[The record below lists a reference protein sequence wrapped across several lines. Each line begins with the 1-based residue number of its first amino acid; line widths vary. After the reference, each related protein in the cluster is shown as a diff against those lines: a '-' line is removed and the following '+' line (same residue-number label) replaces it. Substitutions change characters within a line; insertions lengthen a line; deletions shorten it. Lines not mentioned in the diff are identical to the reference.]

1 MKTEAH
7 TSEELDLLN
16 SSTPALLLYFY
27 NDSCAPC
34 AALRPKIEELLNES
48 FPLMKHTYINAAL
61 NPAIAASHGV
71 FSSPAIIV
79 FFDGKET
86 FRVSSNISIRE
97 LAAKIKRYYNLIFE

>member
-7 TSEELDLLN
+7 TTEELDLLN

-79 FFDGKET
+79 FFMG
-86 FRVSSNISIRE
+86 RRLSGSAQISPLENWLLKLNGI
-97 LAAKIKRYYNLIFE
+97 II